1 MIAEG
6 FKLTVLG
13 MGVVF
18 AFLGLLIVVIRVNA
32 RMLRSLTEREEASHP
47 VKGLKRKETRREQE
61 ALEQRRILAVISA
74 AIAAHRARSALSAA
88 LPEGERFR
96 PATSQV
102 QSPAAD
108 TARAGR
114 KKPGLTGLLFRD
126 RATFQ
131 GFKR

>member
-6 FKLTVLG
+6 FKLTILG

-18 AFLGLLIVVIRVNA
+18 AFLGLLIVVIKVNA
-32 RMLRSLTEREEASHP
+32 RMLRSLTEREDSAHP
-47 VKGLKRKETRREQE
+47 DKGLKRKETRWEQE

-74 AIAAHRARSALSAA
+74 AVAAHRARSAPSVAR
-88 LPEGERFR
+88 PEGQRFR
-96 PATSQV
+96 PTTLQV
-102 QSPAAD
+102 QPPAVGKDGAEL
-108 TARAGR
+108 
-114 KKPGLTGLLFRD
+114 KKPGITRLLFRD

>member
-18 AFLGLLIVVIRVNA
+18 AFLGLLIVVIKVNA
-32 RMLRSLTEREEASHP
+32 RMLRSLTEREEAADP

-74 AIAAHRARSALSAA
+74 AVAAHRARSALSVTR
-88 LPEGERFR
+88 PEGERFR
-96 PATSQV
+96 PATSQIQPPV
-102 QSPAAD
+102 AD
-108 TARAGR
+108 MDGTER
-114 KKPGLTGLLFRD
+114 KKPGITRLLFRD